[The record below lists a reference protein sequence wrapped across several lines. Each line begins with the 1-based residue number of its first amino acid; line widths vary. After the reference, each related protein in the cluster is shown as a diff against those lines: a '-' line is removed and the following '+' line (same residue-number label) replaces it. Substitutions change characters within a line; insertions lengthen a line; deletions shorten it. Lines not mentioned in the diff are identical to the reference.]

1 MMDAFAS
8 IINNNMN
15 IVMKL
20 LAAATIIIML
30 PTLLTSFY
38 GMNVK
43 LPLQDGSLAS
53 ALIIVLGLAVALVV
67 ARIFIARDSM

>member
-1 MMDAFAS
+1 
-8 IINNNMN
+8 
-15 IVMKL
+15 
-20 LAAATIIIML
+20 ML

-53 ALIIVLGLAVALVV
+53 ALIIVLGLAAALVV
-67 ARIFIARDSM
+67 ARIFIARDWM